1 VCKGN
6 EVLQQKQFRR
16 EKTSRGQS
24 GVGMI
29 EVLVAMAVMAVG
41 ILAVA
46 GAQANGLRASH
57 GAHYRAQ
64 ASFIA
69 QDMIERMRG
78 NPGQA
83 RNYAIDFGDAVPD
96 GTSIAHRDRAQW
108 RDLVALLPAGA
119 GAVEVDEL
127 SNLVRVTVRW
137 DNSRSGG
144 ADDEAF
150 TLTSRIWGN

>member
-1 VCKGN
+1 VQKGQD
-6 EVLQQKQFRR
+6 VLQQKQSRSGTMGRR
-16 EKTSRGQS
+16 QR
-24 GVGMI
+24 GVGLI
-29 EVLVAMAVMAVG
+29 EVLVAMAVMALG

-83 RNYAIDFGDAVPD
+83 RNYAIDFGEAAPA
-96 GTSIAHRDRAQW
+96 GATIAHRDRAQW
-108 RDLVALLPAGA
+108 RELVAMLPAGD

-144 ADDEAF
+144 AEDEAF
-150 TLTSRIWGN
+150 TLTSRIWGG

>member
-1 VCKGN
+1 MTRTTHPMRNPAGPVH
-6 EVLQQKQFRR
+6 QR
-16 EKTSRGQS
+16 
-24 GVGMI
+24 GVGLI
-29 EVLVAMAVMAVG
+29 EVLVAMAVMALG

-46 GAQANGLRASH
+46 GAQASSLRSSH

-83 RNYAIDFGDAVPD
+83 RNYTLDFDAAAPT
-96 GTSIAHRDRAQW
+96 GTSIADRDRAQW
-108 RDLVALLPAGA
+108 LGLVALLPGGA
-119 GAVEVDEL
+119 GAVDVDEL
-127 SNLVRVTVRW
+127 SNLVRVSVRW
-137 DNSRSGG
+137 DNTRSGG
-144 ADDEAF
+144 AADETF